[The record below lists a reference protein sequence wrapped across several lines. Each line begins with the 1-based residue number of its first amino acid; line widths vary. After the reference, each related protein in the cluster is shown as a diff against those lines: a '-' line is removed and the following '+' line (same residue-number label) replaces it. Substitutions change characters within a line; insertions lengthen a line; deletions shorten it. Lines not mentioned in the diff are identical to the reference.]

1 MSCGTATGWWPSSC
15 SRPRTRGGLQFKKYV
30 SLFWRR
36 PGVPVA
42 DGQLDLGDITTYVRR
57 VLAGRV
63 ADAQPAKYVLLFDLD
78 DARKTATTSLLCT
91 APYCYCAV
99 STMGWPSTCMCILVR
114 ASYVW
119 NVYWPLARARRD
131 QRRAKN
137 WHLDELNLNPMG
149 WAHRSSHTTSEGFML
164 TYKHQFII
172 SYASGGPIPPGARSS
187 PPQACRRAAGAPA
200 GGLRPA
206 TSAFWRPP
214 SARSCSSGS

>member
-1 MSCGTATGWWPSSC
+1 MEQQQGGGQAHARST
-15 SRPRTRGGLQFKKYV
+15 RTRGGRHFT
-30 SLFWRR
+30 SLLAKIEGR

-42 DGQLDLGDITTYVRR
+42 DGQLDFRDIALHIRR

-91 APYCYCAV
+91 APHCYCAV
-99 STMGWPSTCMCILVR
+99 STMGWPSTCIRILVR

-119 NVYWPLARARRD
+119 NVYWPLARARED

-149 WAHRSSHTTSEGFML
+149 WAHRSSHNTSEGFML

-172 SYASGGPIPPGARSS
+172 SYASGGPIPPGARFS
-187 PPQACRRAAGAPA
+187 PPQARSRATGP
-200 GGLRPA
+200 
-206 TSAFWRPP
+206 
-214 SARSCSSGS
+214 

>member
-1 MSCGTATGWWPSSC
+1 VVAKRTAAAHVHEAGCSSRCMSPDFGDAQACPLPMRGAPGEIYLRIYVENQPVVWWM
-15 SRPRTRGGLQFKKYV
+15 R
-30 SLFWRR
+30 
-36 PGVPVA
+36 
-42 DGQLDLGDITTYVRR
+42 
-57 VLAGRV
+57 
-63 ADAQPAKYVLLFDLD
+63 QPAKYVLLFDLD

-91 APYCYCAV
+91 ATRCYCTV
-99 STMGWPSTCMCILVR
+99 STMGRSSTCVRIVVR
-114 ASYVW
+114 AAYVW
-119 NVYWPLARARRD
+119 DVYWPPARARED

-149 WAHRSSHTTSEGFML
+149 WAHRSSHNTSEGFML

-187 PPQACRRAAGAPA
+187 PPQARSRAAGVPA

>member
-1 MSCGTATGWWPSSC
+1 MLFLASHTAAGVAAA
-15 SRPRTRGGLQFKKYV
+15 RE
-30 SLFWRR
+30 FWRLSAR
-36 PGVPVA
+36 LPPRVSAIGM
-42 DGQLDLGDITTYVRR
+42 RR
-57 VLAGRV
+57 CALLLKDRLLAHLRREPAGRV

-91 APYCYCAV
+91 APHCYCAV
-99 STMGWPSTCMCILVR
+99 STMGWPSTCVRILVR

-119 NVYWPLARARRD
+119 NVYRRLARARED

-206 TSAFWRPP
+206 ASAFWRPP
-214 SARSCSSGS
+214 SARSCPSGS